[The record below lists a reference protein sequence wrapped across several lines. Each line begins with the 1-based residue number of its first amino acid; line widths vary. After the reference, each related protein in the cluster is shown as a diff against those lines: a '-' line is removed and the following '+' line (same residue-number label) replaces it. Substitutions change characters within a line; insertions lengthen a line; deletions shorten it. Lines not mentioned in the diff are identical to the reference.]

1 MKAGQRGICTHAD
14 ISAAFRESDHTDPG
28 SGFPLDLVIARARE
42 LNQGGIVALTPEQ
55 DIKATGGDAE

>member
-42 LNQGGIVALTPEQ
+42 LPPRTHRPAVMPSEWRVA
-55 DIKATGGDAE
+55 